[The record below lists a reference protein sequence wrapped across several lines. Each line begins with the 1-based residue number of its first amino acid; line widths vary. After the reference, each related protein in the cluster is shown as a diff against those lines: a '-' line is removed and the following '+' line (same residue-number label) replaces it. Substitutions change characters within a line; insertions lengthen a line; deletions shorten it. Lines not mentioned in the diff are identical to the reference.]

1 MLVPKNRMRPQYTM
15 RISGSLYTQSSVM
28 KKYFSEPY
36 FFYLAL
42 LSFGVSLAF
51 TFQLNYLS
59 SIFNFLGA
67 EPQQLSFLWLAP
79 PVTGLII
86 QPLVGQLSDDT
97 ISRYG
102 KRRPYIIGGGILSV
116 LSLFALGALTSLSY
130 AVLLILLLN
139 ATVNC
144 CLAALRAFT
153 TDLSPPEDLPKAFAF
168 QAFLGGIGAAIGA
181 GLPYL
186 TDRFSLLFSRA
197 SLLKTEQ
204 LKLPLNF
211 QLSLLVA
218 GIAMGLTLF
227 VSMRNVKEPSHI
239 CLTSRG
245 KKPQKTLLKN
255 SVRIFVDLGS
265 SLKDSSFKF
274 KKCCLIN
281 SVTWFGIFIFW
292 VYFVIVIAQ
301 NFYPSAALLNEHWE
315 QSMQPLQQASLDS
328 AGYLSFSQYV
338 TIIYSLFLFFLLEDK
353 NKMEFIHG
361 ISLLIGGVGMILIGY
376 AHTPAMIFLAMA
388 GVGILFGSLS
398 VLPFAIVGKISPEG
412 KSGVYLGIFNIGI
425 TLSQIIGGLTLS
437 PIYRYFFNNQ
447 AANLMILSGVI
458 ILLSALLWLQEAY
471 RSQNV

>member
-1 MLVPKNRMRPQYTM
+1 MRK
-15 RISGSLYTQSSVM
+15 SGSSFTQPSAM
-28 KKYFSEPY
+28 KTYFSEPY

-97 ISRYG
+97 TSYYG

-116 LSLFALGALTSLSY
+116 LSLFALPALTSLSY
-130 AVLLILLLN
+130 AVLLIWLLN

-153 TDLSPPEDLPKAFAF
+153 TDLSSTEDLPKVFAF
-168 QAFLGGIGAAIGA
+168 QAFLGGIGAAIGV

-186 TDRFSLLFSRA
+186 TDKFSLWFPWT
-197 SLLKTEQ
+197 SLLKIEQ
-204 LKLPLNF
+204 LKLPFNF

-218 GIAMGLTLF
+218 GMAMGLTLF
-227 VSMRNVKEPSHI
+227 ASMRNVKEPSQTH
-239 CLTSRG
+239 LSSAD
-245 KKPQKTLLKN
+245 KKRKKRLLKN
-255 SVRIFVDLGS
+255 SVRIFVDLGR

-292 VYFVIVIAQ
+292 IYFVIVITQ
-301 NFYPSAALLNEHWE
+301 NFYPSVALLNEHSV
-315 QSMQPLQQASLDS
+315 QSMQLLQKASLDS

-338 TIIYSLFLFFLLEDK
+338 TIIYSLFLFFLLKDK

-361 ISLLIGGVGMILIGY
+361 ISLVVGAAGMILIGF
-376 AHTPAMIFLAMA
+376 AHTPVVIFLAMV
-388 GVGILFGSLS
+388 GVGILLGSLS
-398 VLPFAIVGKISPEG
+398 VLPFAIVGKILPEG

-437 PIYRYFFNNQ
+437 PIYRYVFHDH
-447 AANLMILSGVI
+447 AAYLMISSGVI
-458 ILLSALLWLQEAY
+458 ILFSAVLWLQEAY
-471 RSQNV
+471 QSKNA